1 LDLVKDSK
9 PLKPKP
15 TRKQETAEVV
25 DMRRRG
31 LKEEEIAALK
41 GVTPAAVSRRLK
53 RAGVEHTAIARF
65 REDKSQILESKQM
78 LFLDAIDKKKVES
91 MSGKDLMIAAAV
103 AIDKQRLL
111 DGHSAS
117 GGNISLLVIANR
129 VHQEYQLG
137 KLKGGDE
144 RVIEAEVVPME
155 VETVVESP
163 AAEASEDDY
172 V

>member
-1 LDLVKDSK
+1 LDLVKDKHSK
-9 PLKPKP
+9 KVASPSKP

-25 DMRRRG
+25 AMRRRG
-31 LKEEEIAALK
+31 LKESEIAALK
-41 GVTPAAVSRRLK
+41 GVTVGAVSKRLK
-53 RAGVEHTAIARF
+53 HAGVKVARIEKF
-65 REDKSQILESKQM
+65 REDKSLILEQKQQ
-78 LFLDAIDKKKVES
+78 LLLNALDKKKVEA

-103 AIDKQRLL
+103 AIDKQRLI

-144 RVIEAEVVPME
+144 HVIEAEVVSVDPP
-155 VETVVESP
+155 TVVD
-163 AAEASEDDY
+163 EDADY

>member
-1 LDLVKDSK
+1 MDLMKDSK
-9 PLKPKP
+9 PSKP
-15 TRKQETAEVV
+15 TRKDESAEIA

-31 LKEEEIAALK
+31 LKLEEIAAIK
-41 GVTPAAVSRRLK
+41 GVKKAAISRRLG
-53 RAGVEHTAIARF
+53 RAGIEHSAIAQF
-65 REDKSQILESKQM
+65 REDKSLILEQKQQ
-78 LFLDAIDKKKVES
+78 LLLNALDKKKVEA

-103 AIDKQRLL
+103 AIDKQRLI

-137 KLKGGDE
+137 KLKGGNE
-144 RVIEAEVVPME
+144 HVIEVEVVPPE
-155 VETVVESP
+155 PETVVDEG
-163 AAEASEDDY
+163 DY

>member
-9 PLKPKP
+9 PLKP
-15 TRKQETAEVV
+15 TRKQESAEIA

-31 LKEEEIAALK
+31 LKLEEIATIK
-41 GVTPAAVSRRLK
+41 GVKKAAISRRLG
-53 RAGVEHTAIARF
+53 RAGVEHSAIAQF
-65 REDKSQILESKQM
+65 REDKSLILEEKQK
-78 LFLDAIDKKKVES
+78 LLLEALDEKKVAA
-91 MSGKDLMIAAAV
+91 MSGKDLTISAAV
-103 AIDKQRLL
+103 LIDKQRLL

-144 RVIEAEVVPME
+144 HVIEAEVVSPTTETGEE
-155 VETVVESP
+155 VEHG
-163 AAEASEDDY
+163 EA
-172 V
+172 